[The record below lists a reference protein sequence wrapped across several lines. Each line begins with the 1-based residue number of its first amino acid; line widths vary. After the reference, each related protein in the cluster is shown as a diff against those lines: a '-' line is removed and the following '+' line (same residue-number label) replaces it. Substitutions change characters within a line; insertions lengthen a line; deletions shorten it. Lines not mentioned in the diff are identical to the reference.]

1 MIGFNEIFEAMIVRL
16 FLEINELGKKQSL
29 WIY

>member
-1 MIGFNEIFEAMIVRL
+1 MIGFNEIFEAMIGRL
-16 FLEINELGKKQSL
+16 FLEINELSKKQSL